1 MDLLTFTEKIKN
13 GLREFYGDQA
23 KVVLENTIKNNG
35 IERCGI
41 SIRGKSNLAIVVY
54 MEKFYEEYKS
64 GKTIGEIVYEIT
76 KINEKNRKEKSLD
89 IDFLRDYEKVKK
101 KLVWRLVNHER
112 NKKRLEDIPHIPCMD
127 LEMVFYCEMYDE
139 TLGNISILIQNE
151 HCNLWKIDV
160 EQLKK
165 DAIENAQR
173 ILPAQCVHLSK
184 MIPKEMRLCEK
195 NENTEEGMYI
205 LSNQHLTY
213 GAAAMLYPGE
223 LEKFAEKKEC
233 NLFILPSSVHEVL
246 LLPDRGEENL
256 GFLMDMVRKIN
267 REEVSEEEILS
278 DSVYYY
284 DREKKEI
291 RVLEE

>member
-1 MDLLTFTEKIKN
+1 MDLLKFTEKIKN

-41 SIRGKSNLAIVVY
+41 SIRGKSNLALVVY

-89 IDFLRDYEKVKK
+89 IDFFRDYEKVKK

-151 HCNLWKIDV
+151 HCDLWKIDA
-160 EQLKK
+160 EQIKE
-165 DAIENAQR
+165 DAIENTQR
-173 ILPAQCVHLSK
+173 ILPAQCKHLSEV
-184 MIPKEMRLCEK
+184 MLCEK
-195 NENTEEGMYI
+195 NENTEEGMYV

-223 LEKFAEKKEC
+223 LEKFSEKKGC
-233 NLFILPSSVHEVL
+233 NLYILPSSVHEVL
-246 LLPDRGEENL
+246 LLPDRGKEDPKM
-256 GFLMDMVRKIN
+256 LMKMVRKIN
-267 REEVSEEEILS
+267 REMVSEEEILS

>member
-1 MDLLTFTEKIKN
+1 MDLLKFTEKIKN

-41 SIRGKSNLAIVVY
+41 SIRGKSNLALVVY

-139 TLGNISILIQNE
+139 TLGNISILIRNE
-151 HCNLWKIDV
+151 QCDLWKIDA
-160 EQLKK
+160 EQLKE
-165 DAIENAQR
+165 DAIENTQR
-173 ILPAQCVHLSK
+173 ILPAQCVHLS
-184 MIPKEMRLCEK
+184 EVLLCEK
-195 NENTEEGMYI
+195 NENTEEGMYV

-223 LEKFAEKKEC
+223 LEKFAEKKDC

-246 LLPDRGEENL
+246 LLPDRGKEDPKM
-256 GFLMDMVRKIN
+256 LMKMVRKIN
-267 REEVSEEEILS
+267 REMVSEEEILS
-278 DSVYYY
+278 DAVYYY
-284 DREKKEI
+284 DKERKEI

>member
-1 MDLLTFTEKIKN
+1 MDLLKFTEKIKN

-41 SIRGKSNLAIVVY
+41 SIRGKSNLALVVY

-76 KINEKNRKEKSLD
+76 KINEKNKKEKSLD

-151 HCNLWKIDV
+151 HCDLWKIDA
-160 EQLKK
+160 EQIKE
-165 DAIENAQR
+165 DAIENTQR
-173 ILPAQCVHLSK
+173 ILPAQCVHLS
-184 MIPKEMRLCEK
+184 EVLLCEK
-195 NENTEEGMYI
+195 NENTEEGMYV

-213 GAAAMLYPGE
+213 GAAAMLYSGE
-223 LEKFAEKKEC
+223 LEKFAEKKGC
-233 NLFILPSSVHEVL
+233 NLYILPSSVHEVL
-246 LLPDRGEENL
+246 IIPDRGKEDPKM
-256 GFLMDMVRKIN
+256 LMKMVRKIN
-267 REEVSEEEILS
+267 REMVSEEEILS

>member
-1 MDLLTFTEKIKN
+1 MDLLKFTEKIKN

-41 SIRGKSNLAIVVY
+41 SIRGKSNLALVVY

-89 IDFLRDYEKVKK
+89 IDFFRDYEKVKK

-151 HCNLWKIDV
+151 HCDLWKIDA
-160 EQLKK
+160 EQIKE
-165 DAIENAQR
+165 DAIENTQR
-173 ILPAQCVHLSK
+173 ILPAQCKHLSEV
-184 MIPKEMRLCEK
+184 MLCEK
-195 NENTEEGMYI
+195 NENTEEGMYV

-223 LEKFAEKKEC
+223 LEKFSEKKGC
-233 NLFILPSSVHEVL
+233 NLYILPSSVHEVL
-246 LLPDRGEENL
+246 LLPDRGKEDPKM
-256 GFLMDMVRKIN
+256 LMKMVRKIN
-267 REEVSEEEILS
+267 REMVSEEEILS
-278 DSVYYY
+278 DAVYYY
-284 DREKKEI
+284 DKERKEI